1 MSAYLD
7 DLIIFSET
15 FEEHIDHLRA
25 ILTRLKEAGLTAKPQ
40 KCKLGTDYCSY
51 LGHVIG
57 GDIFR
62 PEKDKVKAVKN
73 FSSTLKE
80 EGSEIILGPSRILL
94 CFNHSSAYRPDKKS
108 APVTVKW
115 NSLCVGA
122 FNTLKESLCQPPL
135 LNSPDFNREFILQT
149 DASKRGTGAVLS
161 QLDERGQEHPV
172 AFFSRKL
179 LPREERYSTIEK

>member
-25 ILTRLKEAGLTAKPQ
+25 ILTHLKEAGLTAKPQ

-62 PEKDKVKAVKN
+62 PEKDKVKAVKI
-73 FSSTLKE
+73 FSSTLK
-80 EGSEIILGPSRILL
+80 EGSEIILGPSSILL

-115 NSLCVGA
+115 NSLCAGT

-149 DASKRGTGAVLS
+149 DASERGTGAVLS

>member
-40 KCKLGTDYCSY
+40 KCKLGSDYCSY

-57 GDIFR
+57 GGIVR
-62 PEKDKVKAVKN
+62 PEEDKVKAVKD
-73 FSSTLKE
+73 FPIPKMKKE
-80 EGSEIILGPSRILL
+80 VRLFLGLAGYITGSFASIAAVLTDLT
-94 CFNHSSAYRPDKKS
+94 KKS

-115 NSLCVGA
+115 NSSCGDA

-149 DASKRGTGAVLS
+149 DIGGYRIM
-161 QLDERGQEHPV
+161 QPPGQINIHC
-172 AFFSRKL
+172 
-179 LPREERYSTIEK
+179 